1 MRLNAYLDRLEN
13 TLRSRSDVEIDDLR
27 IRQLR
32 GDASFRA
39 RVRFYD
45 GSRLFLSEDLE
56 RISEREIRRIEF
68 TFHYQSK
75 NGTLIF
81 RYDDTAHYPDL
92 PTFPFHKHTPEGV
105 IAAGAPDLTD
115 VLQEINGILYP

>member
-1 MRLNAYLDRLEN
+1 MKLNAHLDRLEN
-13 TLRSRSDVEIDDLR
+13 TLRSRSDIEIDDLR

-32 GDASFRA
+32 EDASFRA

-56 RISEREIRRIEF
+56 RINEREMRRIEF

-75 NGTLIF
+75 DGSLIF

-92 PTFPFHKHTPEGV
+92 PTFPSHKHTADGV
-105 IAAGAPDLTD
+105 IAAEAPDLAD
-115 VLQEINGILYP
+115 VLREIDTILYP